1 MEAILELILT
11 IILAPFESRYDD
23 IGRGIK
29 NIPHKSVRIAAR
41 IFWILIPLSL
51 FFGLCCLC
59 NFIFRG
65 YWL

>member
-1 MEAILELILT
+1 MEAILELMLT
-11 IILAPFESRYDD
+11 IVLAPFESRYDD
-23 IGRGIK
+23 VGRGIK
-29 NIPHKSVRIAAR
+29 NIPNKGVRLAAW